1 MLSAAAPHQRL
12 VGRAMRNACPQ
23 MRPRTDFKLR
33 GRGLCALLS
42 FECCYP
48 LGASIRPRDQQRSRA
63 VGCASYATAAANN
76 CASLH
81 RFLSCAKRLELAACK
96 ALANRSRQDPI
107 RQMSSLDPDDAWD
120 NGQLRTRVSI
130 CFQFQ
135 QRRPALR
142 EWKKQVCANPLQ
154 NPRSRGCPTR
164 PRESVKRCLG
174 STRAPVTVTPK
185 SFHSG

>member
-12 VGRAMRNACPQ
+12 VGRAMRPACHTNARAPILSCAAA
-23 MRPRTDFKLR
+23 
-33 GRGLCALLS
+33 GCALLS

-48 LGASIRPRDQQRSRA
+48 LGASIRPDQQRPRA
-63 VGCASYATAAANN
+63 VGCASYATAATNK

-81 RFLSCAKRLELAACK
+81 RFFTCAKLKRLELAAYK

-142 EWKKQVCANPLQ
+142 DDKTRGACQSLANPGLGAA
-154 NPRSRGCPTR
+154 PRDHGNQ
-164 PRESVKRCLG
+164 
-174 STRAPVTVTPK
+174 
-185 SFHSG
+185 

>member
-12 VGRAMRNACPQ
+12 VGRACA
-23 MRPRTDFKLR
+23 PRVHKCAPRAPILSCAAA
-33 GRGLCALLS
+33 GCALLS

-63 VGCASYATAAANN
+63 VGCASYATAATNK

-142 EWKKQVCANPLQ
+142 DAKTRGACPSLANPGLGAA
-154 NPRSRGCPTR
+154 PRDHGNQ
-164 PRESVKRCLG
+164 
-174 STRAPVTVTPK
+174 
-185 SFHSG
+185 